1 MNKTQLKYVVLT
13 LYLSIVI
20 ICILGILTADI
31 YLFVAST
38 VLVVM
43 TLPIIL
49 KNPDFIRIPKTLR
62 IGSEVAYE
70 KTFYISN
77 IILFYVS
84 ITIITLRNA
93 FPKYEI
99 IGYAL
104 LIVIVMN
111 IVIFLMIQKN
121 IEKKYLE

>member
-13 LYLSIVI
+13 LYLSIII

-38 VLVVM
+38 LLVVL
-43 TLPIIL
+43 TVPIIV
-49 KNPDFIRIPKTLR
+49 KNPDLIKIPKKLR
-62 IGSEVAYE
+62 IGSELAYE

-99 IGYAL
+99 TGYAL
-104 LIVIVMN
+104 LVVIVMN
-111 IVIFLMIQKN
+111 IVIFLVIQKN